1 MSKFIQILKKYNIE
15 LITDYSFENKEN
27 EIEFLSKLEKIIN
40 SDIKLDFLNS
50 DLIDIIT
57 QIELTNENLEIFK
70 KFWIGRIFNIFNLI

>member
-70 KFWIGRIFNIFNLI
+70 KF